1 MPIRFFY
8 ENITFEVP
16 QPQKTRVWI
25 KKIIQN
31 QQYKVGEMNF
41 IFCDDEYLHQ
51 INMQYLQHD
60 TYTDIITF
68 DQSETEEKID
78 SDIYISIERVKENA
92 KHQQVDFEN
101 ELKRVMIH
109 GVWHILG
116 FGDKTEEEAKI
127 MRTKENE
134 SLEQF

>member
-16 QPQKTRVWI
+16 QPQKIRIWI
-25 KKIIQN
+25 KKIIQSEK
-31 QQYKVGEMNF
+31 YEVGEMNF
-41 IFCDDEYLHQ
+41 IFCDDQYLHQ
-51 INMQYLQHD
+51 INMEYLQHD

-68 DQSETEEKID
+68 DQSESETIID

-92 KHQQVDFEN
+92 DNQGVMFEN

-116 FGDKTEEEAKI
+116 FGDKSEEEAKI
-127 MRTKENE
+127 MRVKEDE